1 MSIKIMNDTLTELL
15 ISKITVAFVSII
27 LAYMYYC
34 YTCYLT
40 WERDF
45 GAARVS
51 RRQKASPSN
60 KMSPDIIG
68 STKSKDTLS
77 KKASCETIETT
88 SLTNDTNTKKGS
100 LSHEK
105 AVNLDMDHV
114 YVPLLHYIWA
124 LTFIGPQAGFL
135 CVSGLCKLALRK

>member
-1 MSIKIMNDTLTELL
+1 MGNDILTESL
-15 ISKITVAFVSII
+15 ISKIALAFGSII

-51 RRQKASPSN
+51 RRQKGSPSN

-77 KKASCETIETT
+77 KKALRTNSLTPTKLRDTIETA
-88 SLTNDTNTKKGS
+88 SLTDNTNEKGS

-124 LTFIGPQAGFL
+124 LTF
-135 CVSGLCKLALRK
+135 

>member
-1 MSIKIMNDTLTELL
+1 MSMSMKTMNDILTESL
-15 ISKITVAFVSII
+15 ISKIALAFGSII

-34 YTCYLT
+34 YTCYST

-68 STKSKDTLS
+68 SKKSKDTLS
-77 KKASCETIETT
+77 KKASKKQNL
-88 SLTNDTNTKKGS
+88 SGRLTHQLKG
-100 LSHEK
+100 LE
-105 AVNLDMDHV
+105 MM
-114 YVPLLHYIWA
+114 
-124 LTFIGPQAGFL
+124 
-135 CVSGLCKLALRK
+135 

>member
-1 MSIKIMNDTLTELL
+1 MGI
-15 ISKITVAFVSII
+15 ISKITVTFGSII
-27 LAYMYYC
+27 LAYIYYC

-51 RRQKASPSN
+51 RRQKGSPSN

-68 STKSKDTLS
+68 GTKSKDTLS
-77 KKASCETIETT
+77 KKASRTNSLTPTKLRDTIEAA
-88 SLTNDTNTKKGS
+88 SLTDNTTTTTKKGS

-105 AVNLDMDHV
+105 AVNLDMDH
-114 YVPLLHYIWA
+114 
-124 LTFIGPQAGFL
+124 
-135 CVSGLCKLALRK
+135 

>member
-1 MSIKIMNDTLTELL
+1 MGIMMSMKTMYDNLTETL
-15 ISKITVAFVSII
+15 ISNITLACVSII
-27 LAYMYYC
+27 FAYIYYC

-51 RRQKASPSN
+51 RRQKGSPSN

-68 STKSKDTLS
+68 STKNKDTLS
-77 KKASCETIETT
+77 KKASRTNSLTPTKLRDTIEAA
-88 SLTNDTNTKKGS
+88 SLTDNTITTKKGS

-105 AVNLDMDHV
+105 AVNL
-114 YVPLLHYIWA
+114 
-124 LTFIGPQAGFL
+124 
-135 CVSGLCKLALRK
+135 